1 MSRFAWILGAVGVLA
16 LLAFGAHAATSEV
29 LDPWWSGAGIAGAL
43 LCLAWM
49 WIDRDALG
57 RYAGSRGGR
66 YTATATALV
75 GVAAGVAV
83 ALNVLAQRHDQRWDI
98 TSSQKYALS
107 EQTVKVLG
115 GLDREVRVLGFF
127 PPGTPDR
134 IELQDLLDGY
144 TAHTG
149 LLKVSFHD
157 PLAEPLLA
165 REHQIT
171 SNYGAVVLQAGDE
184 KQRIESGFDEEALT
198 NALIRLTAGR
208 SHELCFTSGHEELDP
223 DDDQSTTGLGLAV
236 LKLEGQNYTAARF
249 IPFQE
254 GRVPPSCDV
263 VVIADPQVD
272 WLPPEREIL
281 ARHLAEGGKVLA
293 LLEPARVPGLA
304 ADFARYNV
312 AVGDDILLEQNP
324 NLQLVGGDPSYIFV
338 DKTAMDHHPL
348 TNPLKGAVLFRVAR
362 SVGVADPG
370 MEGLQA
376 QELLR
381 TSEYGWA
388 ETRYLDPGGLSP
400 DPAEDRVGRV
410 PMMVS
415 VEITDPA
422 VIQVGAGRPDTA
434 PALPTVPVAAL
445 AGAPP
450 VDPVAASPEAPAAL
464 PGAGADTA
472 VPPRAGAASPAPAAE
487 GPPVARKAGG
497 RIIVIGDAEFASNEL
512 LDQASNQD
520 LFLNAVA
527 WLAGEEDQVS
537 IRPNPAAAGTF
548 TMTLIQGLL
557 VFVISLIVAPG
568 LALMGAIST
577 WMQRR
582 RL

>member
-16 LLAFGAHAATSEV
+16 LLAFGAHAVTSEV
-29 LDPWWSGAGIAGAL
+29 LDPAWSGAGIVGAL
-43 LCLAWM
+43 LCVAWM
-49 WIDRDALG
+49 WIDRAALG

-75 GVAAGVAV
+75 GVSAGVAV
-83 ALNVLAQRHDQRWDI
+83 ALNVLAQRHDQRLDI

-107 EQTVKVLG
+107 EQTLKVLG
-115 GLDREVRVLGFF
+115 GLDREVQVLGFF

-134 IELQDLLDGY
+134 ITLEDLLDGY
-144 TAHTG
+144 TAQTG

-171 SNYGAVVLQAGDE
+171 SSYGAVVLQAGDE
-184 KQRIESGFDEEALT
+184 KQRIESGFNEEALT

-254 GRVPPSCDV
+254 GRVPPTCDV
-263 VVIADPQVD
+263 VIVADPQVD

-304 ADFARYNV
+304 ADLARYNV

-338 DKTAMDHHPL
+338 DKATMDHHPV
-348 TNPLKGAVLFRVAR
+348 TNPIKGATLFRVAR
-362 SVGVADPG
+362 SVGIADPG

-400 DPAEDRVGRV
+400 DPAEDRVGGV
-410 PMMVS
+410 PLMVS
-415 VEITDPA
+415 VEITDPS
-422 VIQVGAGRPDTA
+422 VIQIGAGRPPAAPGLPGLGAPPGADPAAVPPADPAAPAADPATA
-434 PALPTVPVAAL
+434 PAAAPSP
-445 AGAPP
+445 PP
-450 VDPVAASPEAPAAL
+450 VVGE
-464 PGAGADTA
+464 GA
-472 VPPRAGAASPAPAAE
+472 AAE
-487 GPPVARKAGG
+487 GPAVDRKPGG
-497 RIIVIGDAEFASNEL
+497 RLVVIGDAEFASNEL

-520 LFLNAVA
+520 LFLNTVA

-568 LALMGAIST
+568 LALIGAIGT